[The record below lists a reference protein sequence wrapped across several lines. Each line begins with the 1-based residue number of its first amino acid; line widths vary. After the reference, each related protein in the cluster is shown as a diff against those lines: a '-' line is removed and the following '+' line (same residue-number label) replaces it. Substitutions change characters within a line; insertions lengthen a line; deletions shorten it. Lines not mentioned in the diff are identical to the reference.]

1 MFKHYE
7 CKPIVWHQKPLVFD
21 WDIDTGKIKGADAEK
36 INQMADGGGIIAHPI
51 PWSWEFSKEPLK
63 NKTDMAAII
72 GYEHQLPDDLIDFYP
87 KQDESEVFD
96 PNVIY

>member
-1 MFKHYE
+1 MIKHYE
-7 CKPIVWHQKPLVFD
+7 CKPIVWHQKPFIFD
-21 WDIDTGKIKGADAEK
+21 WDSDTGDIKGDDADEIKRIAE
-36 INQMADGGGIIAHPI
+36 GGGITAHPI
-51 PWSWEFSKEPLK
+51 PWSWEFSNEPLK

>member
-1 MFKHYE
+1 MASKTICFWLGYRYRGNKRRW
-7 CKPIVWHQKPLVFD
+7 CWKNK
-21 WDIDTGKIKGADAEK
+21 
-36 INQMADGGGIIAHPI
+36 ADGGGIIAHPI